1 MNDFNLLTLPKSEQ
15 NMNKGKYVFA
25 QVMDLVHPEEF
36 DRCVSRYNGN
46 HRVRQFSC
54 WHQFLSLSMG
64 QLTRRDSLRD
74 LVSCLQAHQNKLYH
88 LGLTRGISKSTL
100 ADANEQRDWRIY
112 ADFAQLLIR
121 KARQMNPQ
129 TVDLEG
135 LELSNRLYALDS
147 TTINLCLEVFW
158 WAKFRKHKAAVKLHT
173 LLDIRCQIPCF
184 IHITDGLSHDVNV
197 LDVLEFEV
205 DAFYIM
211 DRGYLDWGRLFRIT
225 ESRAYFV
232 TRAKDNLAFV
242 RVYSHKV
249 DKATGLICDQ
259 TIRLKNHYAS
269 KDYPKH
275 LRRIKYHGKELNKT
289 FVFLTNHFEAG
300 AMEIAMLY
308 KYRWQIE
315 LFFKWIKQHLKIKVF
330 WGESPNAV
338 KTQIWVAVCTYVL
351 VAILRENLKISQT
364 MNEILQILS
373 VSIFDKTPVN
383 QLFSE
388 QPLQNLNPE
397 NPNQLTLF

>member
-1 MNDFNLLTLPKSEQ
+1 MEL
-15 NMNKGKYVFA
+15 M
-25 QVMDLVHPEEF
+25 HPEEF
-36 DRCVSRYNGN
+36 DRCVSKYNGN
-46 HRVRQFSC
+46 YRVRQFSC
-54 WHQFLSLSMG
+54 WHQFLSLSLG
-64 QLTRRDSLRD
+64 QLSHRESLRD
-74 LVSCLQAHQNKLYH
+74 LVLCLEAHRAKLYH
-88 LGLTRGISKSTL
+88 LGFTKGVSKSTL

-112 ADFAQLLIR
+112 ADLAQVLIR

-129 TVDLEG
+129 TVELEG
-135 LELSNRLYALDS
+135 LELDNRVYALDS
-147 TTINLCLEVFW
+147 TTIDLCLGVFW

-184 IHITDGLSHDVNV
+184 IHITDGLVHDVNA
-197 LDVLEFEV
+197 LDVLDFEV
-205 DAFYIM
+205 DAFYVM
-211 DRGYLDWGRLFRIT
+211 DKGYIDWVRLFRIAQ
-225 ESRAYFV
+225 SRAYFV

-242 RVYSHKV
+242 RVYSHPV
-249 DKATGLICDQ
+249 DKSAGIVCDQ

-275 LRRIKYHGKELNKT
+275 LRRIKYHDKELGKT
-289 FVFLTNHFEAG
+289 FVFLTNHFEAK
-300 AMEIAMLY
+300 AVEITLLY

-330 WGESPNAV
+330 WGESANAV

-351 VAILRENLKISQT
+351 VAILREKLKISQT

-383 QLFSE
+383 QLLSK
-388 QPLQNLNPE
+388 QSLQNLNPD
-397 NPNQLTLF
+397 NPNQLILF